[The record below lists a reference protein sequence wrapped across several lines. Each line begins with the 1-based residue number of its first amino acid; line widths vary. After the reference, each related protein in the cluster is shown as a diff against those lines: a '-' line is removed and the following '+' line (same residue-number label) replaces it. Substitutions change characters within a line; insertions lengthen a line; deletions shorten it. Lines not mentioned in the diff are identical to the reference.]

1 MRYQRTRRFYPETG
15 RDARHQNPFALQIDA
30 CKDIFRC

>member
-1 MRYQRTRRFYPETG
+1 MRHQRTRRLYAETG

-30 CKDIFRC
+30 CKDIFRR